1 MRTSKH
7 PIVCG
12 AELTHLLPRYE
23 TLLPDLRSRRTLAC
37 RTFSQDWVSCHGF
50 GVMVMADSEKR
61 VESISELI
69 DELDDLRERLF
80 HIQKSLEKMEETAR
94 VKQKK

>member
-1 MRTSKH
+1 
-7 PIVCG
+7 
-12 AELTHLLPRYE
+12 
-23 TLLPDLRSRRTLAC
+23 
-37 RTFSQDWVSCHGF
+37 
-50 GVMVMADSEKR
+50 MADSEKR